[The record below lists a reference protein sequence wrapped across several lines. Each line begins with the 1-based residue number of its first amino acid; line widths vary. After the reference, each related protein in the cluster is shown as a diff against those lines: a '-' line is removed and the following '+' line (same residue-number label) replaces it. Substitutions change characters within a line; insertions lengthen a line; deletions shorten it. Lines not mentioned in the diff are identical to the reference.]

1 MFGGGVAGNLLAG
14 FTNTELQGG
23 VGGGVA
29 LGIVG
34 HEGGDNV
41 IPGEGE
47 GGGAELVELGD
58 DADVE
63 SGEQNKSLS
72 FNLVYFQT

>member
-1 MFGGGVAGNLLAG
+1 MLCFLLGGGVAGNLLAC

-29 LGIVG
+29 FGIVG

-41 IPGEGE
+41 IPGDGE

-63 SGEQNKSLS
+63 SAERNEK
-72 FNLVYFQT
+72 NLKNMD